1 MAYGLPDYYRGVDI
15 TYQTI
20 GQVINRPKYG
30 GAESAWG
37 SRPVDANDITTLLS
51 ISSKGMLY
59 GGVVYMAYGFTQAK
73 GLFELKVDGSFIT
86 DKSLVSLNAF
96 GIKKPQSYPIYLLK
110 FDDTKFV
117 YSVAVSYG
125 ITFENEV
132 VLSYVEDDGGTP
144 TIYFDINYALI

>member
-15 TYQTI
+15 TYQTLE
-20 GQVINRPKYG
+20 QMINRPKYG

-37 SRPVDANDITTLLS
+37 STPVDANDTTLLVS
-51 ISSKGMLY
+51 INSKGMLY
-59 GGVVYMAYGFTQAK
+59 GGAAYMSYALTQAK

-86 DKSLVSLNAF
+86 DKSLVELNAF
-96 GIKKPQSYPIYLLK
+96 NISKPQSYPLYLLK
-110 FDDTKFV
+110 YDDTKFV

-144 TIYFDINYALI
+144 TIYFDLTYALI